1 MATGNKRL
9 IIDIQIDADAFD
21 TNTPNQINS
30 GDKITYQINQNFEPL
45 GYDTSPSFVEK
56 TFIRPDIVDADNIF
70 DLTEGEPSN
79 LIGETNGQVRD
90 IEYFFYNE
98 EGIKIISI
106 VGQFTTYTKDGTTTN
121 CNGFIILN
129 DDGTVYKRDTAPY
142 DIIDTSNATVET
154 VRHHEINDTLLIGGN
169 FTSVGG
175 NNDIQYFFEYSL
187 DEEFFTNRTI
197 NYATAETNGTVKD
210 IDVLQ
215 RTGIIFIGGE
225 FNTFMGITSRM
236 AVAMNQNF
244 TIPDNNLYTNFR
256 TNINNIAQASV
267 NKIEV
272 KQTGDLKVAVG
283 GNFITD
289 DRQNFFLTDNIGNVD
304 LRFESITGGVPLTI
318 VLRNTTFYIGGTFNK
333 YGTLEVNKGV
343 KLNIN
348 LHSAQDL
355 GFEDNYGI
363 RTLEFGEFDSLYVG
377 FAPIGQNYNLVKFN
391 VNNQEVT
398 QKISVN
404 SQINTLKYLE
414 DKMVVGGNFSSY
426 NFETTDLNNNEILV
440 APTLLVTR
448 NNILN
453 NLVENNN
460 READTGFRYSII
472 ANDIIRLTKIIENED
487 DLFYVSNIKSLQNK
501 VSINIIRNDSN
512 IEDLIR
518 SVPVRREYILT
529 SPARSEWSTAE
540 FKVGETTIS
549 KPRIADEQISQYLN
563 ISSILKDN
571 SFEADVDYFNR
582 LDFGGITP
590 VINKSRLGN
599 FVSVVSNTLLN
610 NINLGDNSFIGY
622 THDGYNETDT
632 ILLNGRK
639 RAITN
644 RLAIPFLTSRV
655 QNIQFRYKDGGNQ
668 NIINSNFANINPEN
682 ATGYV
687 SYLNMNNIGIR
698 DFVDIDFRNNNDGV
712 LDTVRVYN
720 RESKCLYEPV
730 EVIFKNS
737 FGMLEIIEMIGN
749 SVEDISVESSTIK
762 RNNRDINGR
771 IGLQSKHTN
780 KVYNKTGEKKWELN
794 VGYIPDYVNSVLED
808 LIMSEEVWL
817 KKDGIIIP
825 VVMEGNGFSKVTDIQ
840 DLNNYSFNF
849 REDRKITE

>member
-1 MATGNKRL
+1 
-9 IIDIQIDADAFD
+9 
-21 TNTPNQINS
+21 
-30 GDKITYQINQNFEPL
+30 
-45 GYDTSPSFVEK
+45 
-56 TFIRPDIVDADNIF
+56 
-70 DLTEGEPSN
+70 
-79 LIGETNGQVRD
+79 
-90 IEYFFYNE
+90 
-98 EGIKIISI
+98 
-106 VGQFTTYTKDGTTTN
+106 
-121 CNGFIILN
+121 
-129 DDGTVYKRDTAPY
+129 
-142 DIIDTSNATVET
+142 
-154 VRHHEINDTLLIGGN
+154 
-169 FTSVGG
+169 
-175 NNDIQYFFEYSL
+175 
-187 DEEFFTNRTI
+187 
-197 NYATAETNGTVKD
+197 
-210 IDVLQ
+210 
-215 RTGIIFIGGE
+215 
-225 FNTFMGITSRM
+225 
-236 AVAMNQNF
+236 
-244 TIPDNNLYTNFR
+244 
-256 TNINNIAQASV
+256 
-267 NKIEV
+267 
-272 KQTGDLKVAVG
+272 
-283 GNFITD
+283 
-289 DRQNFFLTDNIGNVD
+289 
-304 LRFESITGGVPLTI
+304 
-318 VLRNTTFYIGGTFNK
+318 
-333 YGTLEVNKGV
+333 
-343 KLNIN
+343 
-348 LHSAQDL
+348 
-355 GFEDNYGI
+355 
-363 RTLEFGEFDSLYVG
+363 
-377 FAPIGQNYNLVKFN
+377 
-391 VNNQEVT
+391 
-398 QKISVN
+398 
-404 SQINTLKYLE
+404 
-414 DKMVVGGNFSSY
+414 MVVGGNFSSY
-426 NFETTDLNNNEILV
+426 NFETTDLSNNEILV

-460 READTGFRYSII
+460 READTGFKYSII

-668 NIINSNFANINPEN
+668 NIINRNFANINPEDS
-682 ATGYV
+682 TGYV
-687 SYLNMNNIGIR
+687 SYLNMNNIGIQ

-737 FGMLEIIEMIGN
+737 FGMLEIIDMIGN

-780 KVYNKTGEKKWELN
+780 KVYNKTGERKWELN

-825 VVMEGNGFSKVTDIQ
+825 VVMEGNGFTKVTDIQ